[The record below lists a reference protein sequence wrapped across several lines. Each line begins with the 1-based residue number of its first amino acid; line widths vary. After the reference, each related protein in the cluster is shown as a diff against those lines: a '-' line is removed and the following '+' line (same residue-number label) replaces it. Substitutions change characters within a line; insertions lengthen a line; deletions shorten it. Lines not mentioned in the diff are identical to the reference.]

1 MINDSNHSNAPLLP
15 EPMELSEMELESVAG
30 GATPTVFIPT
40 TPWIWT
46 GVAGAVAGAAALV
59 LGTINE
65 IEKDQ
70 AKDLEEEAKKRRE
83 GY

>member
-1 MINDSNHSNAPLLP
+1 MMNDSNHSNAPLLP

-30 GATPTVFIPT
+30 GVTPAFIPT
-40 TPWIWT
+40 TPWLWA
-46 GVAGAVAGAAALV
+46 GAAGAVAGAAALV